1 MISCTLK
8 LVVLSTLAG
17 VAMVAQDLPMIVKE
31 SYTGDPPTITV
42 APGQIVTLYVRGLN
56 VPPAVSKSDPLAR
69 ELSGVYVLL
78 EDGNNNWSQKLPL
91 MRIGTGG
98 CSTVWQ
104 GTCPDTNIV
113 AQIPYDMPYG
123 TLQRPPYPRL
133 TVYKNGKPG
142 FTETVVYTSAV
153 PRILSS
159 CVAALIDDWPPS
171 RTGGCRPMVTRQ
183 DGSLV
188 SNENPFVAG
197 EIITIYAWGLGA
209 TDPLVEAGTAVTQL
223 ARTLARYRVRVCYN
237 CGGLPEGGF
246 YSAVGPWFDPEYVG
260 LTVGSAG
267 LYQIN
272 IKTPPPPPEALVR
285 FPGPIGRAVFYFS
298 SSVSSEFSIF
308 GDFRSN

>member
-1 MISCTLK
+1 MINGTWN
-8 LVVLSTLAG
+8 LVLLSLLTG
-17 VAMVAQDLPMIVKE
+17 ISIVAQDLPMIVKE
-31 SYTGDPPTITV
+31 SYTGDPPKITV
-42 APGQIVTLYVRGLN
+42 APGQIVTLFVRGLD

-98 CSTVWQ
+98 CSQV
-104 GTCPDTNIV
+104 TCRDNNIV
-113 AQIPYDMPYG
+113 AQIPYDMPAG

-142 FTETVVYTSAV
+142 LTEEVVYASAV

-159 CVAALIDDWPPS
+159 CVAALVDDWPPS

-188 SNENPFVAG
+188 SSENPFVPG
-197 EIITIYAWGLGA
+197 ETITIYAWGLGA
-209 TDPLVEAGTAVTQL
+209 TDPLVEAGAAVKQP
-223 ARTLARYRVRVCYN
+223 ASTLARYRVRVCYN

-260 LTVGSAG
+260 LAVGSAG

-272 IKTPPPPPEALVR
+272 VKTPPPPPDSVVR
-285 FPGPIGRAVFYFS
+285 APGPIGAAVFYFS
-298 SSVSSEFSIF
+298 SSVSLEFSIF
-308 GDFRSN
+308 GAFRAN